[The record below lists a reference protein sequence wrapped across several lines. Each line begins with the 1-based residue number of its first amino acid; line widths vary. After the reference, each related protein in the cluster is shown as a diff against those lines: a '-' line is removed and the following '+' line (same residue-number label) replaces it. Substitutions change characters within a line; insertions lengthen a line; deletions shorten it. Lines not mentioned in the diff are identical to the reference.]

1 MKTSMRNIK
10 LNLTKITT
18 LLSVAVL
25 TLAGTN
31 FAYAAPTNASLTVGD
46 SRPSETT
53 TYTFDVSTLASTSL
67 QCIELD
73 LGSADDGTGAITG
86 LDTSSST
93 FDSGS
98 LITSGWTVDNTAE
111 ADDKLRITNST
122 GEVPQSAGNVV
133 WGAVDNGSTVDTAY
147 YGVFT
152 TYSDDTCSTEVESTT
167 VQFIY
172 TTGQQVSL
180 TVDANFTFTVA
191 GVASGTT
198 TNNGDTT
205 NVATTSTTIPFGQV
219 TDTTNGIAAQDLAI
233 STNANNG
240 YNIYTK
246 YTGQLTNGSSDTI
259 DDHTGTNAA
268 PTVMADDATT
278 EEFGYSTD
286 NLARFGASE
295 YAGFTTTNE
304 EVASSATSTSGTET
318 SRVSLQA
325 GIATTTEAGT
335 YNSTV
340 IYTAVPTY

>member
-1 MKTSMRNIK
+1 M
-10 LNLTKITT
+10 
-18 LLSVAVL
+18 AVL

-73 LGSADDGTGAITG
+73 LGTADDGTGNISG
-86 LDTSSST
+86 LDTGSST
-93 FDSGS
+93 FDSS
-98 LITSGWTVDNTAE
+98 TLVSGWTVDNTAST
-111 ADDKLRITNST
+111 DHKLRITNGSA
-122 GEVPQSAGNVV
+122 ESPSAAGNVV
-133 WGAVDNGSTVDTAY
+133 WDAVVNGDTVDTAY

-152 TYSDDTCSTEVESTT
+152 TYSDEGCSTEVESTT

-191 GVASGTT
+191 GVDSGQS

-268 PTVMADDATT
+268 PSVMANDAAT

-295 YAGFTTTNE
+295 YAGFTATNE